1 MKKIATAPGRRRGAV
16 AMVGPAFVAAVAY
29 IDPGNFATNISS
41 GAGYGYQLLW
51 VVLLANVMA
60 MPVQYLSTKLG
71 IVTDRSLPE
80 VSRDELPR
88 PAVWLLWVQAE
99 VVAMATDIAEFV
111 GAALGL
117 HLLFGVPMELAVVVT
132 GVIALAMLS
141 LRDRGYRAFELTIAT
156 LLLFVIFGFGYEL
169 LFATPDVAGAAAG
182 LVPGFAD
189 ADSVLLAVGIIGATV
204 MPHAVYLHSA
214 LTSHRIPL
222 HTTAE
227 RRRALRF
234 VRVDIVVALGLAG
247 LANLAMMTMAAE
259 LFHGRGAG
267 DGDAITAAHTALGQ
281 QFGGLAALV
290 FASVLLVSGLTSSA
304 VGTFAGQVVLQGY
317 LNRSIPLVLRRLI
330 TMLPGVLIVLL
341 GVDPSRALV
350 ISQVVLSFGIPFAL
364 VPLILL
370 TARRSLM
377 GAHTNSRTFTAL
389 VALIATVIVGL
400 NVFLIWQQFR

>member
-1 MKKIATAPGRRRGAV
+1 
-16 AMVGPAFVAAVAY
+16 MVGPAFVAAVAY
-29 IDPGNFATNISS
+29 VDPGNFATNISS
-41 GAGYGYQLLW
+41 GASYGYQLLW

-60 MPVQYLSTKLG
+60 MPVQYLSAKLG

-80 VSRDELPR
+80 VSRDELSR
-88 PAVWLLWVQAE
+88 PVVWLLWVQAE
-99 VVAMATDIAEFV
+99 IVAMATDVAEFV

-132 GVIALAMLS
+132 GVIALGMLG
-141 LRDRGYRAFELTIAT
+141 LRDRGYRAFELTIAA
-156 LLLFVIFGFGYEL
+156 LLLFVIVGFGYEL
-169 LFATPDVAGAAAG
+169 VFAAPHIADAAAG

-189 ADSVLLAVGIIGATV
+189 ADSVLLAVGIVGATV

-222 HTTAE
+222 HTIDE

-234 VRVDIVVALGLAG
+234 VGVDIAIALGLAG
-247 LANLAMMTMAAE
+247 LANLAMMTMAVE
-259 LFHGRGAG
+259 LFHGRGPG
-267 DGDAITAAHTALGQ
+267 DGDAITAAHAALWHQ
-281 QFGGLAALV
+281 VGGLAALV

-317 LNRSIPLVLRRLI
+317 LDRSIPLTLRRLI
-330 TMLPGVLIVLL
+330 TMVPGMLVVLL

-377 GAHTNSRTFTAL
+377 GEHTNSRAFTAL
-389 VALIATVIVGL
+389 VSAIAAVVIGL
-400 NVFLIWQQFR
+400 NGFLLWQQFGSL